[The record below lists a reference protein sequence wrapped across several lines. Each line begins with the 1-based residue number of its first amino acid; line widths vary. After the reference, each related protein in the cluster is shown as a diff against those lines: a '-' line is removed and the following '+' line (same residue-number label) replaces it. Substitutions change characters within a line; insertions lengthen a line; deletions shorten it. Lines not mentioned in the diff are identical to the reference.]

1 MACVLS
7 WAKEMLEN
15 SKLNYV
21 NIFEI
26 KYRQVY
32 FINDRIRN
40 PWDVY
45 ILSQEYY
52 FDFTL
57 IQLHLI
63 DESC

>member
-15 SKLNYV
+15 SKLNYI

-40 PWDVY
+40 SWDVY

-52 FDFTL
+52 FQL
-57 IQLHLI
+57 ILL
-63 DESC
+63 